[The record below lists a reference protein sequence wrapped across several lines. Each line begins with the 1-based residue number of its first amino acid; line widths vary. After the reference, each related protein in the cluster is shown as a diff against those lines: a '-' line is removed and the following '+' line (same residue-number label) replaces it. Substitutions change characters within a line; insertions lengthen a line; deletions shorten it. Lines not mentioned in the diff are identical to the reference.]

1 MSEKAPKKLTLS
13 LSYKILI
20 PLIALVTAI
29 FILSY
34 FGLQKYLRETIYGIL
49 DEETSAIMDYAGEC
63 LDGDVLKSLVEDG
76 AEYDEEADWP
86 DGMTDERYWEQQSCL
101 DTIYQF
107 NPRTEIYTYYREEDG
122 SLAFG
127 LDQWATIDPEDSFSF
142 GMPIVAED
150 TDYDK
155 LLLGLEGI
163 YRYES
168 LKYDAE
174 YDVYY
179 YATIV
184 PIEDSSGETVGG
196 LVIYLDANWVAES
209 LQELSNTL
217 LSFFAVIYVLVI
229 LIVLFIT
236 RSTTRQ
242 LAELKAAASRVADGD
257 YTPIAFKP
265 QAVSDEVS
273 SLAALF
279 NIMLDK
285 VRGREESLKQEVVEL
300 RIQID
305 EQKRKKAVNEIV
317 DTEFFQELHSRATQM
332 RKRTQKK

>member
-1 MSEKAPKKLTLS
+1 
-13 LSYKILI
+13 
-20 PLIALVTAI
+20 
-29 FILSY
+29 
-34 FGLQKYLRETIYGIL
+34 
-49 DEETSAIMDYAGEC
+49 
-63 LDGDVLKSLVEDG
+63 
-76 AEYDEEADWP
+76 
-86 DGMTDERYWEQQSCL
+86 MTDERYWDQQSCL
-101 DTIYQF
+101 DAIYQF
-107 NPRTEIYTYYREEDG
+107 NPRTDIYTYYLEEDG
-122 SLAFG
+122 SLTLG
-127 LDQWATIDPEDSFSF
+127 LDQWVTIDPENSFSF
-142 GMPIVAED
+142 RMPIVAED

-184 PIEDSSGETVGG
+184 PIEDSSGETIGG

-217 LSFFAVIYVLVI
+217 LLFFAVIYVLVV
-229 LIVLFIT
+229 LLVLFIT

-242 LAELKAAASRVADGD
+242 LAELKAAASRVADGN
-257 YTPIAFKP
+257 YTPIAFEP
-265 QAVSDEVS
+265 QAVGDEVS
-273 SLAALF
+273 ALAALF

-300 RIQID
+300 KIQID
-305 EQKRKKAVNEIV
+305 TEKSKKAVKAIV
-317 DTEFFQELHSRATQM
+317 ETEFFQDLQERATQL
-332 RKRTQKK
+332 RKRTSKK